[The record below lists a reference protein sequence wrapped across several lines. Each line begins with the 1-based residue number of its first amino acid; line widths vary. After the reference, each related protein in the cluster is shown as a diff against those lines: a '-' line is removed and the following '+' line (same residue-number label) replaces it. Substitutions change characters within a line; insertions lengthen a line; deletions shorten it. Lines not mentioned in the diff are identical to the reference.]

1 MKFLLDNNL
10 PPPLARALNELC
22 KRDGHTVVHLSEKFT
37 PSTPDI
43 EWVKAL
49 KAEGNWVVVSQDQF
63 KKSDLEKQA
72 FRQAGLTV
80 FCLAKHWSK
89 ATYWDKAHQ
98 IVRWW
103 PAIIEQSERLMH
115 FVCHGSTVAGLSRLR
130 VNRSGHIRPF
140 QTINRMKPYNHIA

>member
-1 MKFLLDNNL
+1 LNFLLDNNL
-10 PPPLARALNELC
+10 PPPLARALNELS
-22 KRDGHTVVHLSEKFT
+22 KREGHTVVHLSDKFP

-49 KAEGNWVVVSQDQF
+49 KDEGDWVVVSQDQF

-89 ATYWDKAHQ
+89 ARYWDKAHQ

-103 PAIIEQSERLMH
+103 PDIIEQSERLM
-115 FVCHGSTVAGLSRLR
+115 GGAALR
-130 VNRSGHIRPF
+130 VPWQYRGRFEQI
-140 QTINRMKPYNHIA
+140 KG

>member
-10 PPPLARALNELC
+10 PPPLARALNELS
-22 KRDGHTVVHLSEKFT
+22 KREGHSVVHLSEKFS

-63 KKSDLEKQA
+63 KKSDLEKHA
-72 FRQAGLTV
+72 FRKAGLTV

-89 ATYWDKAHQ
+89 ATYWA
-98 IVRWW
+98 
-103 PAIIEQSERLMH
+103 ERL
-115 FVCHGSTVAGLSRLR
+115 FASPGNTVGDLSKSNDY
-130 VNRSGHIRPF
+130 VKAVTVVPATSSIDTG
-140 QTINRMKPYNHIA
+140 QSINRLYQTSDSI